1 MVLGPLVRDASAIVA
16 TRSASPRAAAPAD
29 IARDATRIAHKP
41 VVTAAGVSAAIAAAR
56 ADAGRD
62 GLVCVTGSLAL
73 AGEGRTALG
82 LRPLERWW

>member
-1 MVLGPLVRDASAIVA
+1 
-16 TRSASPRAAAPAD
+16 
-29 IARDATRIAHKP
+29 
-41 VVTAAGVSAAIAAAR
+41 VTAAGVSAAIAAAR